1 MAQREIQPPD
11 LLIVLAPPLRLVDW
25 LEQVFEAKR
34 KTGEPVPL
42 EYVQWLDLWREI
54 RSDHKTEIDGA
65 TPAQWEQLR
74 AKVSQKAA
82 A

>member
-1 MAQREIQPPD
+1 
-11 LLIVLAPPLRLVDW
+11 
-25 LEQVFEAKR
+25 
-34 KTGEPVPL
+34 
-42 EYVQWLDLWREI
+42 VQWLDLWREI